1 MATEVDQPC
10 VWFRRAVADRVQTD
24 TRISGSPGP
33 ARSSPVPVL
42 GSPVPA
48 SSCQVSTEGRPQDRS
63 WVHMGRVPRAV
74 GPVQK
79 TNPDVDREWPPGV
92 SRAKLSWHGRAS
104 CSRCCRAGVCRGNRP
119 GRAGAPDTVPDTVQ
133 IRSRYG
139 SDTVQIR
146 SRYGSD
152 TVPGPD
158 TAQIRFRYGSDT
170 VQIRSRYGSDP
181 GHPGQIADQDRGR
194 DLGHGCPGTPAVGT
208 GTGSGCPEIGPPGKL
223 PGPIR
228 GASGIGPGC
237 PGTCPADAWNRTQ
250 RHRDRPRGTRDPHP
264 ANAKD
269 KAPLFELYRWAS
281 NWATGPSP
289 AQAKPTLRESRLADL

>member
-1 MATEVDQPC
+1 MTVRCGPVCALSIPDQMQDRERLRHSNKVVGCPSIRPFCKDRHCAATGCDAARGQPWLRRWINH

-146 SRYGSD
+146 
-152 TVPGPD
+152 
-158 TAQIRFRYGSDT
+158 F
-170 VQIRSRYGSDP
+170 
-181 GHPGQIADQDRGR
+181 
-194 DLGHGCPGTPAVGT
+194 
-208 GTGSGCPEIGPPGKL
+208 
-223 PGPIR
+223 
-228 GASGIGPGC
+228 
-237 PGTCPADAWNRTQ
+237 
-250 RHRDRPRGTRDPHP
+250 
-264 ANAKD
+264 
-269 KAPLFELYRWAS
+269 
-281 NWATGPSP
+281 
-289 AQAKPTLRESRLADL
+289 